1 VGSVLGRAIH
11 LKIVFFAPHSAVWI
25 HAFPEALVAE
35 SLKQAGHEIIYVGC
49 GGTLESHCVAMSAYS
64 VPFEAPASAKHRVCA
79 ACRRNRDILRARIG
93 LTGPDLEGLA
103 TAADWAAAEEAIR
116 ALSAAELVELTLE
129 GIHVGRIALYE
140 MLIQRKR
147 GALDLTAQESLR
159 FQSSLRNVIVVLR
172 VMGRMLDELKPDRV
186 VLYNALYSVNR
197 AVCLLAQRRGIPQY
211 YLHAGD
217 NLSNRLGTL
226 VLARDHAFAYCWH
239 LRSQWPRFKD
249 RPCPPEAMRAGT
261 NHLLEVARGRSVWAY
276 SAAAGASMDLEQTFG
291 VAPGQRVI
299 CATMSSDDERFGGEV
314 VGVLPSLEGRLF
326 PKQIDWIR
334 ALTEYVEPRSDLLL
348 IIRVHPREFPNK
360 REQVLSDHAV
370 MMQEAFA
377 RLPDNVRVNWPTQN
391 VSLYD
396 LAGITDVFVSAWS
409 SAGKEMA
416 WLGMPVVLYDDDL
429 ALYPA
434 DLNYVGMTTPDYF
447 RCIEQA
453 LLDGW
458 SADRIRKGYRW
469 CAVELYYSTLD
480 ISESFAKNENAPLPS
495 KLASGLMRAVAPG
508 IEQHWD
514 AFRRARRLTAGAAVN
529 RIIDAQL
536 KSAVDIDYP
545 GPPITFAEETEN
557 LKHEVG
563 RLADGLFGPEGR
575 GRRNVLASRL
585 RSFAKS

>member
-1 VGSVLGRAIH
+1 
-11 LKIVFFAPHSAVWI
+11 VFFAPHSAVWI

-49 GGTLESHCVAMSAYS
+49 GGTLKSHCVAMSAYS
-64 VPFEAPASAKHRVCA
+64 VPFEAPPSAKNRVCTV
-79 ACRRNRDILRARIG
+79 CRRNRDIIRARFG
-93 LTGPDLEGLA
+93 LAGPDLEGLA
-103 TAADWAAAEEAIR
+103 TAEDWAAAEESIR
-116 ALSAAELVELTLE
+116 SLPAAELVSLTLE
-129 GIHVGRIALYE
+129 GIDVGKIALYE

-147 GALDLTAQESLR
+147 GALDLTPEESLR
-159 FQSSLRNVIVVLR
+159 FQASLRNVIVVLR

-197 AVCLLAQRRGIPQY
+197 VVCVLAHRRGVPQY

-217 NLSNRLGTL
+217 NLSNRLGSL
-226 VLARDHAFAYCWH
+226 VLARDHAFSYCWH
-239 LRSQWPRFKD
+239 LCSQWPRFKD

-261 NHLLEVARGRSVWAY
+261 SHLLEVAKGRSVWAY
-276 SAAAGASMDLEQTFG
+276 SAAAGASMDLRQTFG
-291 VAPGQRVI
+291 IADGQRVI

-334 ALTEYVEPRSDLLL
+334 ALIEYVEPRSDLFL

-360 REQVLSDHAV
+360 RERVLSDHAV

-377 RLPDNVRVNWPTQN
+377 RLPDNVRVNWPTQD

-416 WLGMPVVLYDDDL
+416 WLGMPVVLYAENL

-434 DLNYVGMTTPDYF
+434 DLNYVGTTKPDYF

-458 SADRIRKGYRW
+458 SADRIRKVYRW

-480 ISESFAKNENAPLPS
+480 ISESFTKNENAPLPS
-495 KLASGLMRAVAPG
+495 KIASRLLRAVAPG
-508 IEQHWD
+508 LEQRWD
-514 AFRRARRLTAGAAVN
+514 SLRRPKRLMAGATVN

-536 KSAVDIDYP
+536 KSAIDIDEL
-545 GPPITFAEETEN
+545 GAPITFAEETEH
-557 LKHEVG
+557 LKREVG

-575 GRRNVLASRL
+575 GRPNVLASRL
-585 RSFAKS
+585 RSFARS